1 MRILLSLISAI
12 AVSIPAFAGNT
23 ITVDSNHSFAE
34 ALAEARA
41 MHAESDAVVTINV
54 APGTFRITRPIHL
67 TAEDSHLRIVGAGM
81 GRSMITGTLEAPEW
95 RVGDDGVWVSDLS
108 GMMPAGGSVP
118 QLYVGGRRA
127 VCARTPNGIS
137 LLPTPEI
144 VETVVNESALTVDGK
159 KGLAVNELKLDA
171 GTSSALASVDPSIAS
186 GRLRLNFL
194 HAWDIT
200 RRILWGLDTTS
211 VYYISGNKKPWNP
224 TDRCSQLFFD
234 NDKSFLDAPG
244 EFFYDQDRAL
254 LYYIPVEGQDPARD
268 RAQIPCARRIFH
280 VKGTENQRVR
290 DISFEGLTLCGTR
303 YDHTWIGNA
312 PQQGAASSDAAVMAM
327 FADDLHFSDCEI
339 TLTGN
344 NGIWL
349 RTSCRDCSVERCHLH
364 DLGIGGVKIGDNV
377 IPEDEDA
384 LLTRRIRIDN
394 CIISGGGRELPT
406 GIGLML
412 FHASDCE
419 ITHNEVSDF
428 YYSGMS
434 IGWVWGYAHSPSKRN
449 TVSYNH
455 IHHLGWGLL
464 SDMGGVYTL
473 GKSEGTVVSHNCI
486 HDIYS
491 YGYGGWGLYTDEGST
506 QVRMEYNLVYNCKS
520 SGFHQ
525 HYGQDN
531 VIANNIFFNN
541 LKAQLEATRVEDH
554 LSFTFERNV
563 VCYSG
568 DLLYGIHWDEANSRC
583 EKNIYWNRSSAA
595 PLGSSGGSR
604 GVLALFNGKTLE
616 EWTAATGKDSTSLVA
631 DPQFADPYAGDFSMK
646 NRRALKK
653 IGFQPFDYTEAGVYG
668 SPEWKSLAALPEA
681 RIALYEETVG
691 AYIASDK

>member
-1 MRILLSLISAI
+1 MRILLFLISAI

-127 VCARTPNGIS
+127 VCARTPNGIGMFK
-137 LLPTPEI
+137 TPE
-144 VETVVNESALTVDGK
+144 VEALIIDKTGRSSDAK
-159 KGLAVNELKLDA
+159 RGLAVNGLKLDD
-171 GTSSALASVDPSIAS
+171 SMIPALASVDPATAS
-186 GRLRLNFL
+186 GRLRINYL

-200 RRILWGLDTTS
+200 RRVMWGIDSTS
-211 VYYISGNKKPWNP
+211 IYHLNGLMSSYNP
-224 TDRCSQLFFD
+224 TDKCSQLFFD

-244 EFFYDQDRAL
+244 EFFFDQDRAL
-254 LYYIPVEGQDPARD
+254 LFYIPLEGQDPQRD

-280 VKGTENQRVR
+280 IKGSESQRVS
-290 DISFEGLTLCGTR
+290 DITFEGLTLCGTR
-303 YDHTWIGNA
+303 FDSSWIGNA
-312 PQQGAASSDAAVMAM
+312 PQQGAASTDAAVMAV

-349 RTSCRDCSVERCHLH
+349 STACRDCSVERCYLH
-364 DLGIGGVKIGDNV
+364 DLGIGGVKIGGTA
-377 IPEDEDA
+377 IPKDEDA

-406 GIGLML
+406 GIGVML
-412 FHASDCE
+412 FQASDCE

-434 IGWVWGYAHSPSKRN
+434 IGWVWGYSHSPSKRN

-473 GKSEGTVVSHNCI
+473 GKSEGTAVCHNCI

-525 HYGQDN
+525 HFGQDN
-531 VIANNIFFNN
+531 LIANNIFYDN

-563 VCYSG
+563 ICFSDG
-568 DLLYGIHWDEANSRC
+568 PLYGLRWNEINSRC
-583 EKNIYWNRSSAA
+583 ANNIYWKVASSAQS
-595 PLGSSGGSR
+595 GSK
-604 GVLALFNGKTLE
+604 VDPALFNGKTLA
-616 EWTAATGKDSTSLVA
+616 EWTAATGKDAGSLVVN
-631 DPQFADPYAGDFSMK
+631 PQFADPSAGDFSMK

-668 SPEWKSLAALPEA
+668 SPEWKSLASLPEA

-691 AYIASDK
+691 AYIAGSR